1 MLGLNMTTN
10 RLLVGLTI
18 GALSTLITACSTTQ
32 NTVSTTPVSFAPTT
46 IKTSTESVDLV
57 IATWNTEHLA
67 FPLSDGCRARTE
79 EESRQ
84 LKAYAKSLNAD
95 IVALQEVGSVEA
107 VETIF
112 PKNNWKIVMSARP
125 DSKTYDCRGSDAKST
140 QQKVAFAVRKNIK
153 VLNTQS
159 FDALA
164 LNRNGLRYGLELT
177 VESSL
182 GAMTLLNVH
191 MKSGCFVDNYTRS
204 DASSCQTFAKQAP
217 ILDKWVEQQEKSG
230 MPYMVL
236 GDFNHRLSAPYN
248 HLTRQ
253 LSTNSDNSVSSLEN
267 LGADIIGCHAYYP
280 APIDHILAG
289 NLPKKGLRKTMTMHK
304 FDDMAP
310 KAMLSDHCALSVE
323 LSSINYPLSNAVT
336 WQTTSKEYRYLT
348 STTYQRATDV
358 INNKKLPTTPWVV
371 VMDVD
376 ETVLDNSQYQVTV
389 EKNGEGY
396 TPKTWNEWVAAEK
409 ATLVP
414 GVKSFIETVFKH
426 GGKLALITNRNRT
439 QDHHTWENLRA
450 LNLPVSIDNTCLLG
464 RISADKAAIDGKQ
477 FINDK
482 DLRRQQVSEA
492 SASCYQP
499 NDARKS
505 LFSPLEII
513 MQVGDNI
520 EDFSGIT
527 QEEADVKALLPRAS
541 SELILLP
548 NPMYGSW

>member
-1 MLGLNMTTN
+1 MTFN
-10 RLLVGLTI
+10 RLFAGVTI
-18 GALSTLITACSTTQ
+18 GVISTFITACATTQ
-32 NTVSTTPVSFAPTT
+32 NTTPTAPVSFAPTT
-46 IKTSTESVDLV
+46 TKTSVESTELT

-67 FPLSDGCRARTE
+67 FPLSDGCRARSD
-79 EESRQ
+79 EESLK

-107 VETIF
+107 VETLF
-112 PKNNWKIVMSARP
+112 PKNEWKVVMSTRP
-125 DSKTYDCRGSDAKST
+125 DSKSYDCRNSGAKST
-140 QQKVAFAVRKNIK
+140 QQKVAFAVHKDVKI
-153 VLNTQS
+153 LNTQA

-177 VESSL
+177 VESAL
-182 GAMTLLNVH
+182 GPMTLLNVH
-191 MKSGCFVDNYTRS
+191 MKSGCFVDNYSRS
-204 DASSCQTFAKQAP
+204 DSDACQTFAKQAP
-217 ILDKWVEQQEKSG
+217 ILDKWVEQKEKTG
-230 MPYMVL
+230 IPYIIL

-253 LSTNSDNSVSSLEN
+253 LSTNADNSVSSFEN
-267 LGADIIGCHAYYP
+267 LSADIIGCHPYYP

-289 NLPKKGLRKTMTMHK
+289 NMPKKGLAKTVKMHP
-304 FDDMAP
+304 FSDMAP

-323 LSSINYPLSNAVT
+323 LSSITYPLSSAVK
-336 WQTTSKEYRYLT
+336 WQTTSKEYSYLT
-348 STTYQRATDV
+348 SVTYQRATDV
-358 INNKKLPTTPWVV
+358 INTKTLPKTPWVV

-389 EKNGEGY
+389 EKNGAGY
-396 TPKTWNEWVAAEK
+396 TPKTWDEWVASEK

-414 GVKSFIETVFKH
+414 GVKEFIEAVVKR
-426 GGKLALITNRNRT
+426 GGKLALITNRNRV
-439 QDHHTWENLRA
+439 QDKHTWKNLRS

-464 RISADKAAIDGKQ
+464 RVSADKAAIDGKK

-482 DLRRQQVSEA
+482 DLRRQQVEDA
-492 SASCYQP
+492 SASCYHPSQ
-499 NDARKS
+499 ARKS

-527 QEEADVKALLPRAS
+527 QEEADVKTLLPRAK